1 MTMASR
7 AQAARGKRGAR
18 PRRRPPAGG
27 ARGPFGYLV
36 AALALLGASVAGAE
50 RVAAQAPRQGER
62 FRNLEGPGER
72 GGLGVVL
79 PFFARKIAA
88 SFFPRAG
95 APLVPY
101 DPKAIQ
107 HNPSITWIGHSTMLV
122 RMDGVTF
129 LTDPMFSERASPVG
143 FAGPRR
149 LVPPGVPLDA
159 LPPVDFVTLSHD
171 HYDHSDVASIRALA
185 ERGVRFVVP
194 LGLGD
199 VVREA
204 GGEAIELDWW
214 DHVTIRRVRVH
225 CVPVQHFSGR
235 SLTGR
240 NQRLWAGWVV
250 EGPARRFF
258 HAGDTG
264 YFNGFSEIGARLG
277 PIDLAAMPIG
287 AYEPQAMMRYVHMGP
302 EEALRAALDVRARRV
317 VAMHW
322 GTFDLT
328 DEAPTEPP
336 IRFRSEADRHGLDD
350 DRAWVL
356 KVGETRPF

>member
-1 MTMASR
+1 MAR
-7 AQAARGKRGAR
+7 KAQSSRGKRGTSS
-18 PRRRPPAGG
+18 RRRSRARRAGG
-27 ARGPFGYLV
+27 PLRYVVGL
-36 AALALLGASVAGAE
+36 LALVGASVGGAE
-50 RVAAQAPRQGER
+50 RVAAQAPHDGER

-79 PFFARKIAA
+79 PFFARKIAT
-88 SFFPRAG
+88 SFSPREG
-95 APLVPY
+95 APLVPF
-101 DPKAIQ
+101 DRTVMQ
-107 HNPSITWIGHSTMLV
+107 HNPSVTWIGHSTMLV

-129 LTDPMFSERASPVG
+129 LTDPMFSERASPVS
-143 FAGPRR
+143 FAGPHR
-149 LVPPGVPLDA
+149 LVPPGVPLEA
-159 LPPVDFVTLSHD
+159 LPPVDFATLSHD
-171 HYDHSDVASIRALA
+171 HYDHSDLASIRALA
-185 ERGVRFVVP
+185 KRGVRFIVP
-194 LGLGD
+194 LGLAD

-264 YFNGFSEIGARLG
+264 YFKGFREIGARLG

-302 EEALRAALDVRARRV
+302 EEALQAARDVRAHRV

-336 IRFRSEADRHGLDD
+336 VRFRADAARLGLDA

-356 KVGETRPF
+356 NVGETRAF

>member
-1 MTMASR
+1 MARTASS
-7 AQAARGKRGAR
+7 ARGKRGAR
-18 PRRRPPAGG
+18 SQRRPPARS
-27 ARGPFGYLV
+27 ARGPVGYLV
-36 AALALLGASVAGAE
+36 AFLALLGATVAGAE
-50 RVAAQAPRQGER
+50 RVAAQAPIDGKR

-79 PFFARKIAA
+79 PFFARKVAT
-88 SFFPRAG
+88 SFFTREG
-95 APLVPY
+95 APQVPY
-101 DPKAIQ
+101 DLQAIQ

-129 LTDPMFSERASPVG
+129 LTDPMFSERASPLS

-149 LVPPGVPLDA
+149 LVAPGVPLDA
-159 LPPVDFVTLSHD
+159 LPPVDFATLSHD
-171 HYDHSDVASIRALA
+171 HYDHTDVASIRALA

-204 GGEAIELDWW
+204 GGEATELDWW
-214 DHVTIRRVRVH
+214 DQVTIGSVRVH

-240 NQRLWAGWVV
+240 NERLWAGWVV
-250 EGPARRFF
+250 EGPERRFF

-264 YFNGFSEIGARLG
+264 YFKGFREIGARLG

-302 EEALRAALDVRARRV
+302 EEALQAARDVGAHRV

-336 IRFRSEADRHGLDD
+336 IRFRTEAVRLGLDE